1 MAEPSRLSG
10 YVDDQALLGDIGFET
25 YGAMVD
31 AVLEMV
37 PDLIWP
43 LSVRTFSRMRH
54 EPQIA
59 AVLKAYFLAVQR
71 ARWSV
76 DGAGCR
82 DEVTQQVADD
92 LGLPVTGTD
101 PEPTGAR
108 RRRFT
113 WAEHL
118 RLNLLDQV
126 YGHMFFEQE
135 WVEAGGRWRLA
146 QVSERM
152 PQTIADI
159 KVNRDGTLASIVQ
172 EAATFNRRPTPIAT
186 ANSALVFYVNE
197 REGSNYFGRS
207 LIRPAYTDWLIK
219 NEVLRVHATS
229 IRRFGL
235 GVPYAEAAPNAM
247 PAEVAELQRM
257 VGNIKATEHM
267 GAALPHGA
275 TLHLAGLQG
284 NVPDAVEFL
293 NYLDRQMTRATLT
306 SLLDMA
312 TAERGARSLG
322 ETVMDLMVYAQ
333 QAVANAHA
341 ETATSQIVVPLV
353 DANFSEDEPAPRIVC
368 GDVGADVELTAQ
380 DVFWLTSYAAL
391 TTEPELENFLRQ
403 RYGIPTLD
411 PDALAALRKE
421 AAAAIKA
428 DAGDRPLGHLIPPTK
443 PGGEQ

>member
-1 MAEPSRLSG
+1 MAQPTSLTG
-10 YVDDQALLGDIGFET
+10 YVDDGALLDQIGLET

-31 AVLEMV
+31 AVLEHV

-43 LSVRTFSRMRH
+43 LSVRTYARMRA
-54 EPQIA
+54 EPQLA
-59 AVLKAYFLAVQR
+59 AILKAYWLAIR
-71 ARWSV
+71 RSRWAV

-92 LGLPVTGTD
+92 LGLPVLGVD
-101 PEPTGAR
+101 EEPSGAR
-108 RRRFT
+108 RRNFT

-118 RLNLLDQV
+118 RLALLSQV
-126 YGHMFFEQE
+126 YGHMFFEQQ
-135 WVEAGGRWRLA
+135 WADQDGRWRLA
-146 QVSERM
+146 TVAERM

-159 KVNRDGTLASIVQ
+159 KIASDGSLAGIVQ
-172 EAATFNRRPTPIAT
+172 QASMFK
-186 ANSALVFYVNE
+186 ANPPAIRTDNAALVYYVNE

-207 LIRPAYTDWLIK
+207 LLRPSYSDWLIK
-219 NEVLRVHATS
+219 DQVLRVHATS

-235 GVPYAEAAPNAM
+235 GILEVQAPAGATPQQVSEAQRYASS
-247 PAEVAELQRM
+247 
-257 VGNIKATEHM
+257 IKATEHA
-267 GAALPHGA
+267 GAGLPHGF
-275 TLHLAGLQG
+275 TSSLKGLTG
-284 NVPDAVEFL
+284 NVPDAVAFL
-293 NYLDRQMTRATLT
+293 NYLDRQMTRSTLT

-333 QAVANAHA
+333 QAVANSHA
-341 ETATSQIVVPLV
+341 DTGTSQIVVPLV
-353 DANFSEDEPAPRIVC
+353 DANWGEDEAAPRIVC

-411 PDALAALRKE
+411 AAELAALRKE

-428 DAGDRPLGHLIPPTK
+428 GAGDRPLGHLIPPTK
-443 PGGEQ
+443 GGE